1 LTGPQI
7 HPWYQRFEL
16 LRLCKKE
23 GLTVQAYAAIAQNK
37 HAQDTELLAMAARYD
52 ISTAQVLLRYSLQK
66 GYVPVIKATNLNHL
80 LSNKRAECFVLSE
93 EDMLML
99 DSKHRGI
106 EGAICMCPRHC
117 SVSSAN
123 PSSPMA
129 CNNP

>member
-1 LTGPQI
+1 M
-7 HPWYQRFEL
+7 
-16 LRLCKKE
+16 E
-23 GLTVQAYAAIAQNK
+23 GLTVQAYAAITQNK

-52 ISTAQVLLRYSLQK
+52 TPTAQVLLRYSLQK
-66 GYVPVIKATNLNHL
+66 GYVPVIKATNLDHL

-93 EDMLML
+93 ADMLML

-106 EGAICMCPRHC
+106 EGAICMCPRHY

-129 CNNP
+129 CNNS